1 MNIESKQI
9 QIVTALFDIKRE
21 SHDGR
26 SVDEYLNYLG
36 EILTKFSD
44 VIVFHDCIPPSYIER
59 YPKANFCYLEI
70 SELPLFANLKDIKK
84 VNERYSNYP
93 EADLVN
99 KSDYY
104 GIVINSK
111 IHLLALATKISQSP
125 YLLWID
131 AGISRFNLGKFP
143 SEPKTGFSKFSK
155 YQAVFQIDIR
165 NWIRN
170 FKMFKTPNHWILPGS
185 SSRIIGGGIFLLS
198 REFVPELDEVLKK
211 YILGNLRRGIWDTE
225 QVNLFFVLASYRVL
239 YIIQK
244 KNDLTSIL
252 NNIFNPNKNSTQV
265 FYTKVIQFLLK
276 Y

>member
-21 SHDGR
+21 SYDGR
-26 SVDEYLNYLG
+26 SVDEYLNYL
-36 EILTKFSD
+36 EDILTKFSD

-70 SELPLFANLKDIKK
+70 SDLPLFANLKDIKK

-93 EADLVN
+93 KADLVN

-111 IHLLALATKISQSP
+111 IYLLGLAGKISQSP

-143 SEPKTGFSKFSK
+143 SVPKTDLSKFSK

-165 NWIRN
+165 NWMRN
-170 FKMFKTPNHWILPGS
+170 FKILKSPRNWISPGS
-185 SSRIIGGGIFLLS
+185 SCRIIGSGIFLLS
-198 REFVPELDEVLKK
+198 REFVPELDNVLKK

-225 QVNLFFVLASYRVL
+225 QVNLFFVLATYRVL

-252 NNIFNPNKNSTQV
+252 DNIFSPNKIKGQT
-265 FYTKVIQFLLK
+265 FYNKAIHLFLR